1 MLAAAIPVALLL
13 VAFLVFPRDG
23 DRTVTAHFDRA
34 VAVYPGTDLRVMGVQ
49 VGEVTSVVPDGNSV
63 RVEMTYEDKY
73 KLPAGASAAVVTP
86 TLVADRY
93 VQVFPAY
100 GKGAVMPDG
109 GDIPLART
117 QTPIEL
123 DRMFKALDDLSVT
136 LGPKAGSTDGALD
149 NLLTAGT
156 KALDGNGELGSK
168 TIRNLSAA
176 AETFANNRGPLFDNV
191 RSLAEITDTLAAN
204 DATVEAFLEHLTS
217 VSGQLEGEREELR
230 TVLASLARVLGI
242 VKGFV
247 RENREAL
254 GTDIELLA
262 SLLERVDNQKDN
274 LGLVVQKGSSALSNL
289 AIAFE
294 SGTGTYGS
302 RIQVLPDDHV
312 PPVRVPGEAT
322 GQRSSGGLQRPQ
334 GAAQARARRTIGQ
347 RSRRRRSGRIRE
359 GPDRAGD
366 HPGSGAQRPEGRLAL
381 PVRSA
386 RGWQEMTSLRMKR
399 RIVAAM
405 ALALLL
411 SGCSSF
417 DGVYDLP
424 LPGNKVSKDDG
435 FLVSADFADALN
447 VVPRSSVM
455 VADVPIGQVEEVT
468 RVGWHARVTM
478 RIRKD
483 VELPDD
489 AEATIRQTSLLGEK
503 FVALAPPSSPDS
515 GDASAGSGR
524 LGAGDVIPMDRT
536 GRNPEVEEVLGA
548 LSFLLSGG
556 GIGQLQTITF
566 ELNEMMEGRTGKI
579 RDVLGRVN
587 TLVKTLDSQKGEIVQ
602 AMKSINGLSKTLVAE
617 KKTIGEALDA
627 AGPAIKVLR
636 QQHDELVDMLVEL
649 DKLGVVGTRVVREI
663 KDDLIA
669 ELRHLEPVL
678 RNVADAGRRAVVGT
692 ELPRLRDARP
702 GPRRGSRLP
711 VPGRRGR
718 HHPRRLRERHLQD
731 ADQAH
736 ADQRGRAVADVA
748 RGHRDAVPLDTTRPD
763 LLFGRRH
770 GRSRSAR
777 WSRFIA
783 AVRRD
788 GQPGG
793 GMPPSAGLSSPNPP
807 RRPCPS
813 RRTS

>member
-302 RIQVLPDDHV
+302 RIQVLPDITFLLCETLAR
-312 PPVRVPGEAT
+312 PPVNAPPVVCN
-322 GQRSSGGLQRPQ
+322 
-334 GAAQARARRTIGQ
+334 
-347 RSRRRRSGRIRE
+347 
-359 GPDRAGD
+359 
-366 HPGSGAQRPEGRLAL
+366 AL
-381 PVRSA
+381 
-386 RGWQEMTSLRMKR
+386 K
-399 RIVAAM
+399 
-405 ALALLL
+405 ALLK
-411 SGCSSF
+411 
-417 DGVYDLP
+417 P
-424 LPGNKVSKDDG
+424 
-435 FLVSADFADALN
+435 
-447 VVPRSSVM
+447 
-455 VADVPIGQVEEVT
+455 
-468 RVGWHARVTM
+468 
-478 RIRKD
+478 
-483 VELPDD
+483 
-489 AEATIRQTSLLGEK
+489 
-503 FVALAPPSSPDS
+503 
-515 GDASAGSGR
+515 
-524 LGAGDVIPMDRT
+524 
-536 GRNPEVEEVLGA
+536 VLGA
-548 LSFLLSGG
+548 QSANAAAADAPEESAKAPTGPETIPEVVPNDLKDGLPSLFDLLGG
-556 GIGQLQTITF
+556 G
-566 ELNEMMEGRTGKI
+566 
-579 RDVLGRVN
+579 
-587 TLVKTLDSQKGEIVQ
+587 
-602 AMKSINGLSKTLVAE
+602 
-617 KKTIGEALDA
+617 KK
-627 AGPAIKVLR
+627 
-636 QQHDELVDMLVEL
+636 
-649 DKLGVVGTRVVREI
+649 
-663 KDDLIA
+663 
-669 ELRHLEPVL
+669 
-678 RNVADAGRRAVVGT
+678 
-692 ELPRLRDARP
+692 
-702 GPRRGSRLP
+702 
-711 VPGRRGR
+711 
-718 HHPRRLRERHLQD
+718 
-731 ADQAH
+731 
-736 ADQRGRAVADVA
+736 
-748 RGHRDAVPLDTTRPD
+748 
-763 LLFGRRH
+763 
-770 GRSRSAR
+770 
-777 WSRFIA
+777 
-783 AVRRD
+783 
-788 GQPGG
+788 
-793 GMPPSAGLSSPNPP
+793 
-807 RRPCPS
+807 
-813 RRTS
+813 

>member
-23 DRTVTAHFDRA
+23 SRTVTAHFDRA

-63 RVEMTYEDKY
+63 RVEMVYEDKY

-100 GKGAVMPDG
+100 GKGAVMPNG

-274 LGLVVQKGSSALSNL
+274 LGLVVQKGSSAMSNL

-302 RIQVLPDDHV
+302 RIQLLPDITFLLCETLAR
-312 PPVRVPGEAT
+312 PPVNAPPAVCN
-322 GQRSSGGLQRPQ
+322 
-334 GAAQARARRTIGQ
+334 
-347 RSRRRRSGRIRE
+347 
-359 GPDRAGD
+359 
-366 HPGSGAQRPEGRLAL
+366 AL
-381 PVRSA
+381 
-386 RGWQEMTSLRMKR
+386 K
-399 RIVAAM
+399 
-405 ALALLL
+405 ALLK
-411 SGCSSF
+411 
-417 DGVYDLP
+417 P
-424 LPGNKVSKDDG
+424 
-435 FLVSADFADALN
+435 
-447 VVPRSSVM
+447 
-455 VADVPIGQVEEVT
+455 
-468 RVGWHARVTM
+468 
-478 RIRKD
+478 
-483 VELPDD
+483 
-489 AEATIRQTSLLGEK
+489 
-503 FVALAPPSSPDS
+503 
-515 GDASAGSGR
+515 
-524 LGAGDVIPMDRT
+524 
-536 GRNPEVEEVLGA
+536 VLGA
-548 LSFLLSGG
+548 QSANAASAKAPEETAESPTEPETIPEVVPKDLKDGLPSLFDLLGG
-556 GIGQLQTITF
+556 G
-566 ELNEMMEGRTGKI
+566 
-579 RDVLGRVN
+579 
-587 TLVKTLDSQKGEIVQ
+587 
-602 AMKSINGLSKTLVAE
+602 
-617 KKTIGEALDA
+617 KK
-627 AGPAIKVLR
+627 
-636 QQHDELVDMLVEL
+636 
-649 DKLGVVGTRVVREI
+649 
-663 KDDLIA
+663 
-669 ELRHLEPVL
+669 
-678 RNVADAGRRAVVGT
+678 
-692 ELPRLRDARP
+692 
-702 GPRRGSRLP
+702 
-711 VPGRRGR
+711 
-718 HHPRRLRERHLQD
+718 
-731 ADQAH
+731 
-736 ADQRGRAVADVA
+736 
-748 RGHRDAVPLDTTRPD
+748 
-763 LLFGRRH
+763 
-770 GRSRSAR
+770 
-777 WSRFIA
+777 
-783 AVRRD
+783 
-788 GQPGG
+788 
-793 GMPPSAGLSSPNPP
+793 
-807 RRPCPS
+807 
-813 RRTS
+813 

>member
-1 MLAAAIPVALLL
+1 
-13 VAFLVFPRDG
+13 
-23 DRTVTAHFDRA
+23 
-34 VAVYPGTDLRVMGVQ
+34 
-49 VGEVTSVVPDGNSV
+49 
-63 RVEMTYEDKY
+63 
-73 KLPAGASAAVVTP
+73 
-86 TLVADRY
+86 
-93 VQVFPAY
+93 
-100 GKGAVMPDG
+100 
-109 GDIPLART
+109 
-117 QTPIEL
+117 
-123 DRMFKALDDLSVT
+123 
-136 LGPKAGSTDGALD
+136 
-149 NLLTAGT
+149 
-156 KALDGNGELGSK
+156 
-168 TIRNLSAA
+168 
-176 AETFANNRGPLFDNV
+176 
-191 RSLAEITDTLAAN
+191 
-204 DATVEAFLEHLTS
+204 
-217 VSGQLEGEREELR
+217 
-230 TVLASLARVLGI
+230 
-242 VKGFV
+242 
-247 RENREAL
+247 
-254 GTDIELLA
+254 
-262 SLLERVDNQKDN
+262 
-274 LGLVVQKGSSALSNL
+274 
-289 AIAFE
+289 
-294 SGTGTYGS
+294 
-302 RIQVLPDDHV
+302 
-312 PPVRVPGEAT
+312 
-322 GQRSSGGLQRPQ
+322 
-334 GAAQARARRTIGQ
+334 
-347 RSRRRRSGRIRE
+347 
-359 GPDRAGD
+359 
-366 HPGSGAQRPEGRLAL
+366 
-381 PVRSA
+381 
-386 RGWQEMTSLRMKR
+386 MKR
-399 RIVAAM
+399 RVVAAM

-483 VELPDD
+483 VKLPDD

-649 DKLGVVGTRVVREI
+649 DKLGVVGTRVVRKI

-678 RNVADAGRRAVVGT
+678 RNVADAGNEQSSA
-692 ELPRLRDARP
+692 PDCP
-702 GPRRGSRLP
+702 GCETL
-711 VPGRRGR
+711 VPGLVAAAGYPFPVDAGDTV
-718 HHPRRLRERHLQD
+718 HGDFANVIFKMQIKLTPISEGGLLPTSLQD
-731 ADQAH
+731 IETLCRSTPLAPICSSIGDTAAQICALVPSLPLC
-736 ADQRGRAVADVA
+736 AETGNLVADA
-748 RGHRDAVPLDTTRPD
+748 PLGGAQQPESASPTLPIPPD
-763 LLFGRRH
+763 LLKPPE
-770 GRSRSAR
+770 
-777 WSRFIA
+777 
-783 AVRRD
+783 
-788 GQPGG
+788 QPGAG
-793 GMPPSAGLSSPNPP
+793 GGGSGGSFVDKLFGGLLGGGG
-807 RRPCPS
+807 R
-813 RRTS
+813 